1 MKKNLLL
8 LSALAA
14 LGASAATVSEPTA
27 AWANL
32 LIGIPGQDQATD
44 IAVHGNN
51 EVYWMLTDGSTSAN
65 ADVTYAGV
73 ELYKGA
79 PYEGTSSNKNL
90 TLLKTD
96 AAGTKQWCLYS
107 RWGDFSANEG
117 GLAVKSNGD
126 IVFAGGVRHT
136 DGFFSEPVTIVDGK
150 GTATTIDWTI
160 GDRRWDQLI
169 IGTVSADGD
178 LLWVKTYTIDH
189 APVPAATGQR
199 ADHTADAIN
208 VYSVAVDDSD
218 NIYVAGNFRTDLT
231 IPDADGNDVVLH
243 PKNVDGWD
251 GDAQGTVGSF
261 YLVKLDTDGCYLDHL
276 AEEGGEIQASYIRH
290 LKWNNGMLYFLGEL
304 KGKNDASVTIAG
316 NEFTPT
322 SYVCPLIG
330 CLDSDLNARWI
341 KCLPG
346 GPVGGKNAVQNVGL
360 SVDDNNVWLAGQYNG
375 RISDPANAGKYVEST
390 QGTMREGF
398 IIDLDCNTGDWINAV
413 DSRAAFN
420 QNMLT
425 GYLDVIVPASD
436 PDNIY
441 VYGYA
446 MNGTVG
452 VFLRSYDKTT
462 LVGNP
467 DKSWNIVTKGGV
479 PTAQNI
485 AYNPNAGAAYI
496 TVRGNQAFQPMG
508 GELTA
513 NPGGYTSLLARFDL
527 PAAFTTGVENV
538 ISAESDNLTFSP
550 GKGLLTITNNGA
562 ATTTL
567 NIYDVTGRII
577 ATATVG
583 AGESTEITLAP
594 GLYIAA
600 GRKFI
605 L

>member
-8 LSALAA
+8 LSALVS
-14 LGASAATVSEPTA
+14 LGTSAATVSEPTA

-32 LIGIPGQDQATD
+32 LIGIPGQDQATA
-44 IAVHGNN
+44 IATHGNN
-51 EVYWMLTDGSTSAN
+51 EVYWMLTDGSTT
-65 ADVTYAGV
+65 ADPEVTYAGV
-73 ELYKGA
+73 ELYQGA
-79 PYEGTSSNKNL
+79 SYEGTSSNKNL

-96 AAGTKQWCLYS
+96 GAGEKQWCLYS
-107 RWGDFSANEG
+107 KWGDFSANEG

-136 DGFFSEPVTIVDGK
+136 DGYFTEPVTIVDGK

-178 LLWVKTYTIDH
+178 LLWVKTYTIDD

-208 VYSVAVDDSD
+208 VYSVAVDDND

-231 IPDADGNDVVLH
+231 IPAADGKDVILH
-243 PKNVDGWD
+243 PKNVEGWD

-261 YLVKLDTDGCYLDHL
+261 YLVKLDSNGYYLNHL
-276 AEEGGEIQASYIRH
+276 AEEGDEIQASYIRH
-290 LKWNNGMLYFLGEL
+290 LEWKNGMLYILGDL
-304 KGKNDASVTIAG
+304 KGKNDATVKIAG
-316 NEFTPT
+316 NEMTPT
-322 SYVCPLIG
+322 SYVCPLVG
-330 CLDSDLNARWI
+330 CLDSDFSAKWI

-375 RISDPANAGKYVEST
+375 RISDPANAEKYVEST
-390 QGTMREGF
+390 QGNMREGF
-398 IIDLDCNTGDWINAV
+398 IIDLDNNTGDWINAV

-441 VYGYA
+441 VFGYA
-446 MNGTVG
+446 MNATVG

-485 AYNPNAGAAYI
+485 VYEPTIGAAYI

-513 NPGGYTSLLARFDL
+513 NPGGYTNLLARFDL
-527 PAAFTTGVENV
+527 LEAFTTGVENV
-538 ISAESDNLTFSP
+538 IAAESDLLTFTSA
-550 GKGLLTITNNGA
+550 KGLLTVVNNGSHT
-562 ATTTL
+562 ATV
-567 NIYDVTGRII
+567 NIYDVTGRTV
-577 ATATVG
+577 ATATVS
-583 AGESTEITLAP
+583 AGESTEISLAS